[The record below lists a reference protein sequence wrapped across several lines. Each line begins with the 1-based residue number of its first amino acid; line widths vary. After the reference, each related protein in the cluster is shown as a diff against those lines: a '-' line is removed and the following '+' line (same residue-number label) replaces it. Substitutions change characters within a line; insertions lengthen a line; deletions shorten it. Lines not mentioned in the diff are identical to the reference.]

1 MNKTNRQILVTGLL
15 LMAFGVI
22 GSLMVGLIHVATAQ
36 QVAANERQALLTKLN
51 QILPAERY
59 DNDLVA
65 SSKML
70 AADERLGTTST
81 STAWIAT
88 KNGELSAV
96 IFEVIAPD
104 GYSGAIRMLVGVNA
118 DGTLAGVRVVHHKE
132 TPGLGDPIDI
142 ARSNWILGFNGKS
155 LHNPDDKGW
164 KVKRDGGVFDQF
176 TGATITPRAVV
187 KAVRLCLIYFDRHRD
202 ELFDEDASEVSETE
216 SEDRH
221 E

>member
-1 MNKTNRQILVTGLL
+1 MNKTRKQILVTGAL
-15 LMAFGVI
+15 LMLFGVI
-22 GSLMVGLIHVATAQ
+22 GSLMVGVIHIATAK
-36 QVAANERQALLTKLN
+36 QVAENERQALLTKLN

-59 DNDLVA
+59 DNDLIGN
-65 SSKML
+65 SISL
-70 AADERLGTTST
+70 DADERLGTTES

-96 IFEVIAPD
+96 IFQIVAPD

-118 DGTLAGVRVVHHKE
+118 DGTLSGVRVISHRE
-132 TPGLGDPIDI
+132 TPGLGDLIDI
-142 ARSNWILGFNGKS
+142 ARSKWILGFDGKS
-155 LHNPDDKGW
+155 LQNPDENNW

-187 KAVRLCLIYFDRHRD
+187 KAVHLCLIYFDRHRD
-202 ELFDEDASEVSETE
+202 EFLGKHHQENEAD
-216 SEDRH
+216 H